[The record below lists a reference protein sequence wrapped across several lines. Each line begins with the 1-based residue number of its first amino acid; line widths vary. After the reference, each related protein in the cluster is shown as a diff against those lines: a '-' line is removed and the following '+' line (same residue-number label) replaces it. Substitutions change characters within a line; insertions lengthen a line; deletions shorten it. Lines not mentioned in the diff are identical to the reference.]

1 MPEKIIREIPP
12 HPIDRKPRKER
23 TLLRVAAYCR
33 VSTEEEEQKGSFETQ
48 CSYYT
53 EKIQSHDGWTLA
65 GIFADDGIS
74 GVHTKKRD
82 DFLAMIAQCK
92 KGKID
97 LILTKSISRFAR
109 NTLDSIQYV
118 RELKKQGIS
127 VIFEKENI
135 NTGTMT
141 SEMIL
146 TVLSAFA
153 QAESESISQNV
164 ARGKRMGYR
173 QGKFSFPYSCM
184 IGYRKGPDG
193 NPQIIPEQAETV
205 RLIYNDYLAGDS
217 LVKIAENLDARGIP
231 TPKNKGKWSSQ
242 TVMRIL
248 QNEKYA
254 GHVLLQKTY
263 TADLLSGTIK
273 KNNGELP
280 QYYIENNHTPI
291 VSQEMFLLVQEEIAR
306 RKSKSPASQK
316 KVRTNRGRYT
326 SQYALS
332 ERLVC
337 GECGCYYRRVTW
349 NIRGKKKIVWRCIN
363 RLEFGKKY
371 CKSSPSISEDVL
383 HNAILRA
390 IRELA
395 QQQREQTQKC
405 LHDTILQCATGGLD
419 TSLITLKNQLEQKN
433 RDFDRILEMVLT
445 DGVESEFMEA
455 KMSRLNDEILQI
467 KQMIKR
473 QEHETKMQKAKGDK
487 TRDLLAIITD
497 RDFQIAEYSDMLV
510 ARIIEQITVLS
521 AEKIR
526 IRFVD
531 GHTKEQRL

>member
-12 HPIDRKPRKER
+12 HPIDRKPRKVR
-23 TLLRVAAYCR
+23 KLLRVAAYCR

-205 RLIYNDYLAGDS
+205 RLIYNDYLTGDS

-326 SQYALS
+326 SQYAFS
-332 ERLVC
+332 ERLIC

-371 CKSSPSISEDVL
+371 CKLSPSISEDVL

-395 QQQREQTQKC
+395 QQQKERTPKC
-405 LHDTILQCATGGLD
+405 LNDTILQCATGGSD
-419 TSLITLKNQLEQKN
+419 TSLTMLKNQLEQKN
-433 RDFDRILEMVLT
+433 RDFARFLEMALT
-445 DGVESEFMEA
+445 DGAESEFVEA
-455 KMSRLNDEILQI
+455 KMSQLNDEILCLKQKI
-467 KQMIKR
+467 KQTEKDATTQQASKGNIKKVFDILLE
-473 QEHETKMQKAKGDK
+473 EHEKLT
-487 TRDLLAIITD
+487 
-497 RDFQIAEYSDMLV
+497 EYNDSFI
-510 ARIIEQITVLS
+510 ARIIERVTV
-521 AEKIR
+521 ENCEWII
-526 IRFVD
+526 IRFIGGQEMCV
-531 GHTKEQRL
+531 EL

>member
-82 DFLAMIAQCK
+82 DFLAMIEQCK

-531 GHTKEQRL
+531 GYTKEQRL

>member
-23 TLLRVAAYCR
+23 KMLRVAAYCR

-92 KGKID
+92 NGKID

-173 QGKFSFPYSCM
+173 QGKFSFPYSRM

-205 RLIYNDYLAGDS
+205 RMIYNDYLTGDS

-371 CKSSPSISEDVL
+371 CKLSPSISEDVL

-390 IRELA
+390 IKELF
-395 QQQREQTQKC
+395 QQQKEQTQKC
-405 LHDTILQCATGGLD
+405 LHDTILQCAAGGLD
-419 TSLITLKNQLEQKN
+419 TSLTTLKNQLEQKN
-433 RDFDRILEMVLT
+433 RDFDRILEMTLT
-445 DGVESEFMEA
+445 DGMESEFMEA

-473 QEHETKMQKAKGDK
+473 QEHETKMQQAKGDK

-510 ARIIEQITVLS
+510 TRIIEQITVLS

-531 GHTKEQRL
+531 GYTKEQRL